1 MNLNQITIPSLNVEK
16 SADFYLA
23 LGLKIIVES
32 FPRYVRF
39 ECPTGTSTFSIHLVD
54 SLPEGNG
61 ITIYFEEDDLDYKV
75 SELIE
80 KGFVFDTLP
89 EDKPWLWR
97 EANLKDPD
105 RNNIILYYAG
115 KNRKNPPWRIN

>member
-1 MNLNQITIPSLNVEK
+1 MNLNQITIPSINVEK
-16 SADFYLA
+16 STDFYLA
-23 LGLKIIVES
+23 LGLKIIVEA

-39 ECPTGTSTFSIHLVD
+39 ECPTGTTTFSIHLVD
-54 SLPEGNG
+54 SLPEGYG

-97 EANLKDPD
+97 GANLKDPD